1 MFGAEPVA
9 SLELLQQRLWKL
21 ASPDI
26 LHRGQCHARSMSH
39 SGDGD
44 DDRLESTSTRTFEGG
59 ELGCNAGEPGTATPQ
74 EVHTMPLDLDLLSNF
89 GGLG

>member
-1 MFGAEPVA
+1 
-9 SLELLQQRLWKL
+9 
-21 ASPDI
+21 
-26 LHRGQCHARSMSH
+26 MSH